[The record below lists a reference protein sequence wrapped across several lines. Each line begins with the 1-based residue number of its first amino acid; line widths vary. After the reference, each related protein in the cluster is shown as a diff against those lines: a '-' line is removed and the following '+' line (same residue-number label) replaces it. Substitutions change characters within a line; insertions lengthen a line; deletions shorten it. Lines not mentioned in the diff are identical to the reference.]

1 MFYHK
6 TGCKDTKLIEARLY
20 NSNVF
25 MRKVLV
31 VEDDKFI
38 SAIFTM
44 FLREL
49 GHDLVGK
56 CADGGDA
63 VDLAH
68 RLRPDVVLMDIHL
81 EGEMDGIQTAETLR
95 RELDI
100 PVIYV
105 SSDTS
110 SQIIKRAIVS
120 NSYGFLVKPVNKKEL
135 GIAID
140 LAYYK
145 HKVDQ
150 EQRERERGYRQFISE
165 ASMPLMILSEGRIQY
180 LNNLALD
187 LFKTH
192 YMEDVLMMPYL
203 NFIDVNSKETVESL
217 LTEFNE
223 KGRGFE
229 SIEIAMQDV
238 HGHSLFAQISG
249 ASIIFNKKKALQV
262 TLVENTKAVFANKR
276 ADALLSC
283 IQSLGKAY
291 VITDAR
297 NKIKAIAQH
306 SLFENME
313 LLGERLTQ
321 LEGVFQFSK
330 ESCQLS
336 FIANNKKQTF
346 KTHEL
351 LDASGKIYEV
361 IYVAD

>member
-1 MFYHK
+1 
-6 TGCKDTKLIEARLY
+6 
-20 NSNVF
+20 

-44 FLREL
+44 FLRDL
-49 GHDLVGK
+49 GHELIGK
-56 CADGGDA
+56 CAEGKDA

-81 EGEMDGIQTAETLR
+81 EGDMDGIQTAEQLR

-110 SQIIKRAIVS
+110 SQVIKRAIVS

-165 ASMPLMILSEGRIQY
+165 ASMPLMIVQDGRIQY

-187 LFKTH
+187 LYKTH
-192 YMEDVLMMPYL
+192 YMEDVLMLPYL
-203 NFIDVNSKETVESL
+203 HFVDKADKKHVENL
-217 LTEFNE
+217 LKAFNE
-223 KGRGFE
+223 NGNGFE
-229 SIEIAMQDV
+229 SVNIAMQDV
-238 HGHSLFAQISG
+238 HGQLFYAQISG
-249 ASIIFNKKKALQV
+249 SAIVFNKKKSLQV
-262 TLVENTKAVFANKR
+262 TILDNSEAVNIRKR
-276 ADALLSC
+276 ADVLLEMLSAMG
-283 IQSLGKAY
+283 QPY
-291 VITDAR
+291 VIIDR
-297 NKIKAIAQH
+297 RFNIKSIAQH
-306 SLFENME
+306 TLFD
-313 LLGERLTQ
+313 Q
-321 LEGVFQFSK
+321 IDVEGKLIKDLCDSIQSSSNEDIISFNYQDSNKVFQ
-330 ESCQLS
+330 
-336 FIANNKKQTF
+336 AF
-346 KTHEL
+346 KIKNAAGEIHEFL
-351 LDASGKIYEV
+351 IFPKI
-361 IYVAD
+361 

>member
-1 MFYHK
+1 
-6 TGCKDTKLIEARLY
+6 
-20 NSNVF
+20 

-49 GHDLVGK
+49 GHEMIGRCAEGK
-56 CADGGDA
+56 DA
-63 VDLAH
+63 VDLCH

-81 EGEMDGIQTAETLR
+81 EGELDGIHTAEQLR

-110 SQIIKRAIVS
+110 SQVIKRAIVS
-120 NSYGFLVKPVNKKEL
+120 NSYGFLIKPVNKKEL

-165 ASMPLMILSEGRIQY
+165 ASMPLMILQDGRIQY

-192 YMEDVLMMPYL
+192 YMEDVLLSPYID
-203 NFIDVNSKETVESL
+203 FISEKDKECVRQLLDEFTINGHGFDSVN
-217 LTEFNE
+217 
-223 KGRGFE
+223 
-229 SIEIAMQDV
+229 IAMNDV
-238 HGHSLFAQISG
+238 HGQSLYAQISG
-249 ASIIFNKKKALQV
+249 ASIIFNKKKSLQV
-262 TLVENTKAVFANKR
+262 TLMDNSQAVYAKKRGEVLLNYMANKQ
-276 ADALLSC
+276 LP
-283 IQSLGKAY
+283 Y
-291 VITDAR
+291 FITDSR
-297 NKIKAIAQH
+297 MKIKSVAAH
-306 SLFENME
+306 SLFDGME
-313 LLGERLTQ
+313 LSNKRLKQ
-321 LEGVFQFSK
+321 MPESFQFSETDDK
-330 ESCQLS
+330 QVI
-336 FIANNKKQTF
+336 FTNNGKQF
-346 KTHEL
+346 NFGLHEIY
-351 LDASGKIYEV
+351 DAAGKVYEL
-361 IYVAD
+361 IFLPQ

>member
-1 MFYHK
+1 
-6 TGCKDTKLIEARLY
+6 
-20 NSNVF
+20 

-44 FLREL
+44 FLRDL
-49 GHDLVGK
+49 GHEMVGK

-63 VDLAH
+63 VDLSH

-81 EGEMDGIQTAETLR
+81 EGEMDGIQTAEQLR

-110 SQIIKRAIVS
+110 SQVIKRAIVS

-165 ASMPLMILSEGRIQY
+165 ASMPLMILQDGRVMY

-187 LFKTH
+187 LYKTH
-192 YMEDVLMMPYL
+192 YMEDVLLSPYL
-203 NFIDVNSKETVESL
+203 NFVGQDDKETVTNILNGFS
-217 LTEFNE
+217 E
-223 KGRGFE
+223 KGQGFD
-229 SIEIAMQDV
+229 SIDIAMTDV
-238 HGHSLFAQISG
+238 HGQSFYAQISG
-249 ASIIFNKKKALQV
+249 SSIIFNKKKSLQV
-262 TLVENTKAVFANKR
+262 TILDRSKEVYVQKRNALLLKFLSDCERPYIIVDSRMKVKAVASHPLFDGMDLKGKRINQLSDFFQFGDSSKTLTFENKGEAMVFQAHEIYDAANKVYE
-276 ADALLSC
+276 
-283 IQSLGKAY
+283 IVY
-291 VITDAR
+291 
-297 NKIKAIAQH
+297 
-306 SLFENME
+306 
-313 LLGERLTQ
+313 
-321 LEGVFQFSK
+321 FQ
-330 ESCQLS
+330 Q
-336 FIANNKKQTF
+336 
-346 KTHEL
+346 
-351 LDASGKIYEV
+351 
-361 IYVAD
+361 

>member
-1 MFYHK
+1 
-6 TGCKDTKLIEARLY
+6 
-20 NSNVF
+20 

-38 SAIFTM
+38 SAIFAM

-49 GHDLVGK
+49 GHELIGK
-56 CADGGDA
+56 CAEGVDA
-63 VDLAH
+63 VDLCH

-81 EGEMDGIQTAETLR
+81 EGEMDGIQTAEQLR

-110 SQIIKRAIVS
+110 SQVIKRAIVS

-165 ASMPLMILSEGRIQY
+165 ASMPLMILCEGRIQY

-192 YMEDVLMMPYL
+192 YMEDVLLSPYL
-203 NFIDVNSKETVESL
+203 NFVHDGDKDQVESL
-217 LTEFNE
+217 LEGFNSH
-223 KGRGFE
+223 GHGFE
-229 SIEIAMQDV
+229 SVNIAMQDV
-238 HGHSLFAQISG
+238 HGQSFFAQISG
-249 ASIIFNKKKALQV
+249 SSIIFNKKKSLQV
-262 TLVENTKAVFANKR
+262 TLVDNSMAVYAHKR
-276 ADALLSC
+276 VELL
-283 IQSLGKAY
+283 LDY
-291 VITDAR
+291 LHRLDRPYFITDAR
-297 NKIKAIAQH
+297 NKVKEVAPHA
-306 SLFENME
+306 LFESIE
-313 LLGERLTQ
+313 LKGQRIGQLTE
-321 LEGVFQFSK
+321 LFEFTEEESLIFS
-330 ESCQLS
+330 
-336 FIANNKKQTF
+336 ANNQKQEF
-346 KTHEL
+346 IPEPV
-351 LDASGKIYEV
+351 LDAIGEVYEILYVPKI
-361 IYVAD
+361 

>member
-1 MFYHK
+1 
-6 TGCKDTKLIEARLY
+6 
-20 NSNVF
+20 

-49 GHDLVGK
+49 GHEMIGR
-56 CADGGDA
+56 CAEGRDA
-63 VDLAH
+63 VDLSH

-81 EGEMDGIQTAETLR
+81 EGELDGIQTAEQLR

-165 ASMPLMILSEGRIQY
+165 ASMPLMILQDGRVQY

-192 YMEDVLMMPYL
+192 YMEDVLLSPYL
-203 NFIDVNSKETVESL
+203 NFIGTKDKDCVSKL
-217 LTEFNE
+217 LDEFL
-223 KGRGFE
+223 KSGHGFE
-229 SIEIAMQDV
+229 HVNVAMTDV
-238 HGHSLFAQISG
+238 HGQSFYAQISG
-249 ASIIFNKKKALQV
+249 SSIIFNKKKSLQV
-262 TLVENTKAVFANKR
+262 TLLDNSKGIYAQQRNDLLLNYLENKEMPYF
-276 ADALLSC
+276 
-283 IQSLGKAY
+283 
-291 VITDAR
+291 ITDSR
-297 NKIKAIAQH
+297 MKIKAVALH
-306 SLFENME
+306 SLFNG
-313 LLGERLTQ
+313 LDLKNKRINQ
-321 LEGVFQFSK
+321 LPDHFKPIDEDKQQLIFTNEDK
-330 ESCQLS
+330 E
-336 FIANNKKQTF
+336 FDF
-346 KTHEL
+346 YPH
-351 LDASGKIYEV
+351 KIYDAAGKVYEIV
-361 IYVAD
+361 YLPN

>member
-1 MFYHK
+1 
-6 TGCKDTKLIEARLY
+6 
-20 NSNVF
+20 

-49 GHDLVGK
+49 GHELIGK
-56 CADGGDA
+56 CADGKDA
-63 VDLAH
+63 VRLCH

-81 EGEMDGIQTAETLR
+81 EGEMDGIQTAEQLR

-110 SQIIKRAIVS
+110 SQVIKRAIVS
-120 NSYGFLVKPVNKKEL
+120 NSYGFLVKPVNRKEL

-192 YMEDVLMMPYL
+192 YMEDVLLSPYL
-203 NFIDVNSKETVESL
+203 HFVHKDDQPQVESL
-217 LTEFNE
+217 LDNFRAH
-223 KGRGFE
+223 GHGFE
-229 SIEIAMQDV
+229 QISIAMQDV
-238 HGHSLFAQISG
+238 HGQSFFAQISG
-249 ASIIFNKKKALQV
+249 SSIIFNKKKSLQI
-262 TLVENTKAVFANKR
+262 TLVDNSKEVYAHKR
-276 ADALLSC
+276 VELLLDYLN
-283 IQSLGKAY
+283 SLGQPY
-291 VITDAR
+291 FITDAR
-297 NKIKAIAQH
+297 HKVKEVAPHELFQDVPLVGQRINQLGSWFASSDNGTLTLTKGQIKQAFMAQEV
-306 SLFENME
+306 LDATGEVYE
-313 LLGERLTQ
+313 LLY
-321 LEGVFQFSK
+321 VP
-330 ESCQLS
+330 
-336 FIANNKKQTF
+336 
-346 KTHEL
+346 
-351 LDASGKIYEV
+351 KIRPQ
-361 IYVAD
+361 

>member
-1 MFYHK
+1 
-6 TGCKDTKLIEARLY
+6 
-20 NSNVF
+20 

-49 GHDLVGK
+49 GHELIGK
-56 CADGGDA
+56 CADGKDA
-63 VDLAH
+63 IELCH

-81 EGEMDGIQTAETLR
+81 EGEMDGIQTAEQLR

-110 SQIIKRAIVS
+110 SQVIKRAIVS
-120 NSYGFLVKPVNKKEL
+120 NSYGFLVKPVNRKEL

-192 YMEDVLMMPYL
+192 YMEDVLLSPYL
-203 NFIDVNSKETVESL
+203 NYVHKEDQEQVESL
-217 LTEFNE
+217 LDNF
-223 KGRGFE
+223 KAHGHGFDQ
-229 SIEIAMQDV
+229 INIAMQDV
-238 HGHSLFAQISG
+238 HGQSFFALISG
-249 ASIIFNKKKALQV
+249 SSIIFNKKKSLQV
-262 TLVENTKAVFANKR
+262 TLVDNSKAVYAHKRVELLLDYLNK
-276 ADALLSC
+276 
-283 IQSLGKAY
+283 LGQPY
-291 VITDAR
+291 FITDAR
-297 NKIKAIAQH
+297 HKVKGVAPH
-306 SLFENME
+306 HLFDNTQLLGLRINQLDEWFSSAGDGVLTFTNGDKQQVFMAEEVLDATGEVYE
-313 LLGERLTQ
+313 LLY
-321 LEGVFQFSK
+321 VP
-330 ESCQLS
+330 
-336 FIANNKKQTF
+336 
-346 KTHEL
+346 
-351 LDASGKIYEV
+351 KIMPQ
-361 IYVAD
+361 

>member
-1 MFYHK
+1 
-6 TGCKDTKLIEARLY
+6 
-20 NSNVF
+20 

-49 GHDLVGK
+49 GHEMIGRCAEGK
-56 CADGGDA
+56 DA
-63 VDLAH
+63 VDLCH

-81 EGEMDGIQTAETLR
+81 EGELDGIHTAEQLR

-110 SQIIKRAIVS
+110 SQVIKRAIVS
-120 NSYGFLVKPVNKKEL
+120 NSYGFLIKPVNKKEL

-165 ASMPLMILSEGRIQY
+165 ASMPLMILQDGRIQY

-192 YMEDVLMMPYL
+192 YMEDVLLSPY
-203 NFIDVNSKETVESL
+203 IDFVNDKDKEGVSL
-217 LTEFNE
+217 LLDEFAKN
-223 KGRGFE
+223 GHGFD
-229 SIEIAMQDV
+229 SVDIAMTDV
-238 HGHSLFAQISG
+238 HGQSLYARISG
-249 ASIIFNKKKALQV
+249 ASIIFNKKKSLQV
-262 TLVENTKAVFANKR
+262 TLMDNSKAVYAKKRSEVLLNYLENKQ
-276 ADALLSC
+276 LP
-283 IQSLGKAY
+283 Y
-291 VITDAR
+291 FITDCR
-297 NKIKAIAQH
+297 MKIKSVTSH
-306 SLFENME
+306 SLFENVE
-313 LLGERLTQ
+313 LKNKRIKQ
-321 LEGVFQFSK
+321 LPECFKFNKTDENQVDFTNNDKQFSFR
-330 ESCQLS
+330 S
-336 FIANNKKQTF
+336 
-346 KTHEL
+346 HEIY
-351 LDASGKIYEV
+351 DASGKVYELV
-361 IYVAD
+361 FLPQ

>member
-1 MFYHK
+1 M
-6 TGCKDTKLIEARLY
+6 T
-20 NSNVF
+20 NSDAF
-25 MRKVLV
+25 MRKVIV

-49 GHDLVGK
+49 GHELIGK
-56 CADGGDA
+56 CADGKDA
-63 VDLAH
+63 VALCH

-81 EGEMDGIQTAETLR
+81 EGEMDGIQTAEQLR

-110 SQIIKRAIVS
+110 SQVIKRAIVS
-120 NSYGFLVKPVNKKEL
+120 NSYGFLVKPVNRKEL

-192 YMEDVLMMPYL
+192 YMEDVLLSPYL
-203 NFIDVNSKETVESL
+203 NYVHDEDREQVESL
-217 LTEFNE
+217 LDDFKVN
-223 KGRGFE
+223 GQGFGQ
-229 SIEIAMQDV
+229 INIAMQDV
-238 HGHSLFAQISG
+238 HGQSFFAQISG
-249 ASIIFNKKKALQV
+249 ASIIFNKKKSLQV
-262 TLVENTKAVFANKR
+262 TLVDNTKEVYAHKR
-276 ADALLSC
+276 VELLLDYLNN
-283 IQSLGKAY
+283 LGQPY
-291 VITDAR
+291 FITDAR
-297 NKIKAIAQH
+297 HKMKEVAPHVFFDDMNLKGCRISELGQW
-306 SLFENME
+306 FTQNEN
-313 LLGERLTQ
+313 G
-321 LEGVFQFSK
+321 
-330 ESCQLS
+330 C
-336 FIANNKKQTF
+336 ITF
-346 KTHEL
+346 KNGETHCEFMAQPIE
-351 LDASGKIYEV
+351 DATGVVFEMLYVPKI
-361 IYVAD
+361 

>member
-1 MFYHK
+1 
-6 TGCKDTKLIEARLY
+6 
-20 NSNVF
+20 

-44 FLREL
+44 FLRDL
-49 GHDLVGK
+49 GHELIGK
-56 CADGGDA
+56 CAEGKDA

-81 EGEMDGIQTAETLR
+81 EGDMDGIQTAEQLR

-110 SQIIKRAIVS
+110 SQVIKRAIVS

-165 ASMPLMILSEGRIQY
+165 ASMPLMIVQDGRIQY

-187 LFKTH
+187 LYKTH
-192 YMEDVLMMPYL
+192 YMEDVLMLPYL
-203 NFIDVNSKETVESL
+203 HFVDKADKKHVENL
-217 LTEFNE
+217 LKAFNE
-223 KGRGFE
+223 NGNGFE
-229 SIEIAMQDV
+229 SVNIAMQDV
-238 HGHSLFAQISG
+238 HGQLFYAQISG
-249 ASIIFNKKKALQV
+249 SAIVFNKKKSLQV
-262 TLVENTKAVFANKR
+262 TILDNSEAVNIRKR
-276 ADALLSC
+276 ADVLLEMLSAMG
-283 IQSLGKAY
+283 QPY
-291 VITDAR
+291 VIIDR
-297 NKIKAIAQH
+297 RFNIKSIAQH
-306 SLFENME
+306 TLFD
-313 LLGERLTQ
+313 Q
-321 LEGVFQFSK
+321 IDVEGKLIKDLCDSIQSSSNEDIISFNYQDSNKVFQ
-330 ESCQLS
+330 
-336 FIANNKKQTF
+336 AF
-346 KTHEL
+346 KIKNAAEEIHEFL
-351 LDASGKIYEV
+351 IFPKI
-361 IYVAD
+361 

>member
-1 MFYHK
+1 
-6 TGCKDTKLIEARLY
+6 
-20 NSNVF
+20 

-49 GHDLVGK
+49 GHEMIGR
-56 CADGGDA
+56 CADGRDA
-63 VDLAH
+63 VDLSH

-81 EGEMDGIQTAETLR
+81 EGELDGIHTAEKLR

-110 SQIIKRAIVS
+110 SQVIKRAIVS

-165 ASMPLMILSEGRIQY
+165 ASMPLMILQDGRIQY

-192 YMEDVLMMPYL
+192 YMEDVLMSPYL
-203 NFIDVNSKETVESL
+203 NFIDENDKECIGKL
-217 LTEFNE
+217 LDEFTKN
-223 KGRGFE
+223 GHGFE
-229 SIEIAMQDV
+229 CVNIAMTDV
-238 HGHSLFAQISG
+238 HGQSFYAQISG
-249 ASIIFNKKKALQV
+249 SSIIFNKKKSLQV
-262 TLVENTKAVFANKR
+262 TMIDNSMAVYARKR
-276 ADALLSC
+276 NELLMNYLT
-283 IQSLGKAY
+283 INEKPY
-291 VITDAR
+291 FITDSQM
-297 NKIKAIAQH
+297 KIKMVSSH
-306 SLFENME
+306 SLFEGADLIKQRINRLPE
-313 LLGERLTQ
+313 YFQIDETDKKHLLYANGDKQ
-321 LEGVFQFSK
+321 
-330 ESCQLS
+330 ES
-336 FIANNKKQTF
+336 FFA
-346 KTHEL
+346 HEIY
-351 LDASGKIYEV
+351 DASGKAYELV
-361 IYVAD
+361 YLPKL

>member
-1 MFYHK
+1 
-6 TGCKDTKLIEARLY
+6 
-20 NSNVF
+20 

-44 FLREL
+44 FLRDL
-49 GHDLVGK
+49 GHELIGK
-56 CADGGDA
+56 CAEGKDA

-81 EGEMDGIQTAETLR
+81 EGDMDGIQTAEQLR

-110 SQIIKRAIVS
+110 SQVIKRAIVS

-165 ASMPLMILSEGRIQY
+165 ASMPLMIVQDGRIQY

-187 LFKTH
+187 LYKTH
-192 YMEDVLMMPYL
+192 YMEDVLMLPYL
-203 NFIDVNSKETVESL
+203 HFVDKADKKHVENL
-217 LTEFNE
+217 LKAFNE
-223 KGRGFE
+223 NGNGFE
-229 SIEIAMQDV
+229 SVNIAMQDV
-238 HGHSLFAQISG
+238 HGQLFYAQISG
-249 ASIIFNKKKALQV
+249 SAIVFNKKKSLQV
-262 TLVENTKAVFANKR
+262 TILDNSEAVNIRKR
-276 ADALLSC
+276 ADVLLEMLSAMG
-283 IQSLGKAY
+283 QPY
-291 VITDAR
+291 VIIDR
-297 NKIKAIAQH
+297 RFNIKSIAQH
-306 SLFENME
+306 TLFD
-313 LLGERLTQ
+313 Q
-321 LEGVFQFSK
+321 IDVEGKLIKNLCDSIQSSSNEDIISFNYQDSNKVFQ
-330 ESCQLS
+330 
-336 FIANNKKQTF
+336 AF
-346 KTHEL
+346 KIKNAAGEIHEFL
-351 LDASGKIYEV
+351 IFPKI
-361 IYVAD
+361 

>member
-1 MFYHK
+1 M
-6 TGCKDTKLIEARLY
+6 T
-20 NSNVF
+20 NSDAF
-25 MRKVLV
+25 MRKVIV

-49 GHDLVGK
+49 GHELIGK
-56 CADGGDA
+56 CADGKDA
-63 VDLAH
+63 VALCH

-81 EGEMDGIQTAETLR
+81 EGEMDGIQTAEQLR

-110 SQIIKRAIVS
+110 SQVIKRAIVS
-120 NSYGFLVKPVNKKEL
+120 NSYGFLVKPVNRKEL

-192 YMEDVLMMPYL
+192 YMEDVLLSPYL
-203 NFIDVNSKETVESL
+203 NYVHDEDREQVESL
-217 LTEFNE
+217 LDDFKVN
-223 KGRGFE
+223 GQGFGQ
-229 SIEIAMQDV
+229 INIAMQDV
-238 HGHSLFAQISG
+238 HGQSFFAQISG
-249 ASIIFNKKKALQV
+249 ASIIFNKKKSLQV
-262 TLVENTKAVFANKR
+262 TLVDNTKEVYAHKR
-276 ADALLSC
+276 VELLLDYLNN
-283 IQSLGKAY
+283 LGQPY
-291 VITDAR
+291 FITDAR
-297 NKIKAIAQH
+297 HKMKEVAPHVFFDDMNLKGCRISELGQWFTQGENGCITFEKGGKHCEFMAQPIEDATGVVYEILYVPKI
-306 SLFENME
+306 
-313 LLGERLTQ
+313 
-321 LEGVFQFSK
+321 
-330 ESCQLS
+330 
-336 FIANNKKQTF
+336 
-346 KTHEL
+346 
-351 LDASGKIYEV
+351 
-361 IYVAD
+361 